1 MVFTISLF
9 YLTIFTNAFRFTLTY
24 PGELSIGVIVDAF
37 LDVEES
43 KIEIPDAV
51 KDTIV
56 ISGVGDGILMIEFDV
71 DAALFNINW

>member
-24 PGELSIGVIVDAF
+24 RGELSIGVIVDAF
-37 LDVEES
+37 LDVD

-51 KDTIV
+51 KEIIV
-56 ISGVGDGILMIEFDV
+56 ISGVGGGILMIEFDV
-71 DAALFNINW
+71 DAASFNINW